1 MSIRIAI
8 VDDHELFL
16 QGLKSLLQ
24 KQNGFEVVGEA
35 GNGKDAIELISRIK
49 PDVLVLDVE
58 MPDMDGIAT
67 ARDLIAIHEDL
78 KILALSIHDE
88 RDYVT
93 AMINAGASGYILKD
107 SAVEELKFAIRRVM
121 NGHQYLSP
129 DLVDVVLES
138 IRDPE
143 AAAGAKATDVLTDR
157 EKEIL
162 ILIAEGNST
171 KEIAFKL
178 DLSVKTIDAHR
189 QRIMNKLA
197 IHSIAELTRV
207 AIKDGLI
214 EI

>member
-24 KQNGFEVVGEA
+24 KQEGFEVVGEA
-35 GNGKDAIELISRIK
+35 GNGADAVEMISRVK
-49 PDVLVLDVE
+49 PDVVVLDVE
-58 MPDMDGIAT
+58 MPDIDGIST
-67 ARDLIAIHEDL
+67 ARNLIALHKDL

-107 SAVEELKFAIRRVM
+107 SAVEELKAAIRRVVS
-121 NGHQYLSP
+121 GQQYLSP

-138 IRDPE
+138 IRKPE
-143 AAAGAKATDVLTDR
+143 TDSEKRATDALTER

-162 ILIAEGNST
+162 IMIAEGGST
-171 KEIAFKL
+171 KEIAFNL
-178 DLSVKTIDAHR
+178 GLSIKTIDAHR
-189 QRIMNKLA
+189 QRIMNKLEMR
-197 IHSIAELTRV
+197 SIAELTRV
-207 AIKDGLI
+207 AIRDGLTDV
-214 EI
+214 